1 MTWNNF
7 AKRKQLKPIILMLC
21 STNMLTE
28 IKFFPQQNYKFEF
41 FITKIIP
48 SGAFDQLQKAPEFS

>member
-7 AKRKQLKPIILMLC
+7 AKTKLLKPIILMQC

-28 IKFFPQQNYKFEF
+28 IEFVPQQNYTFEF
-41 FITKIIP
+41 FSTKIIP
-48 SGAFDQLQKAPEFS
+48 SGAFDQL